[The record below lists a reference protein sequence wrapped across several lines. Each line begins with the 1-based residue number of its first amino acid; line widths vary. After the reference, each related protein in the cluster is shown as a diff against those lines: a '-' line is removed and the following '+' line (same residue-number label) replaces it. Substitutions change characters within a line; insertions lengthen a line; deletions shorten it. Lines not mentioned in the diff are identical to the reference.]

1 LRRRKL
7 LKRKKER
14 KKRRSESMGTP
25 RRFRKKYETPKKLWV
40 TQRIKEEKT
49 LREQYGLK
57 NAKELWR
64 AATIIKKARR
74 NARKLLAS
82 FEEKSKKAED
92 LLNKLKRYGLLPKI
106 ATLSDV
112 LNLTTKDLLERRL
125 QTIVYKK
132 GLANSIKQ
140 ARQLIVHGFIAID
153 GRKKTAPGY
162 LVKLEEEDKISYYK
176 PIQIKKPEEKKEE
189 EEKVENK
196 ELAKGE
202 ING

>member
-1 LRRRKL
+1 
-7 LKRKKER
+7 
-14 KKRRSESMGTP
+14 MGSP
-25 RRFRKKYETPKKLWV
+25 RRFRKKYETPKKPWT
-40 TQRIKEEKT
+40 TQRIEEEKA

-64 AATIIKKARR
+64 AATAIKKARR
-74 NARKLLAS
+74 NARKLLAR

-92 LLNKLKRYGLLPKI
+92 LLNKLKRYGLLPKT
-106 ATLSDV
+106 ANLSDV
-112 LNLTTKDLLERRL
+112 LSLTTKDLLERRL

-132 GLANSIKQ
+132 GLANSLRQ
-140 ARQLIVHGFIAID
+140 SRQLIVHGFIAVD

-189 EEKVENK
+189 KEEKVEKVETNK
-196 ELAKGE
+196 QEEIAKG
-202 ING
+202 

>member
-1 LRRRKL
+1 
-7 LKRKKER
+7 
-14 KKRRSESMGTP
+14 MGAP

-40 TQRIKEEKT
+40 TQRIKEEKS

-64 AATIIKKARR
+64 AATTIKKARR
-74 NARKLLAS
+74 NARKLLAR

-92 LLNKLKRYGLLPKI
+92 LLNKLKRYGLLPKT

-112 LNLTTKDLLERRL
+112 LSLTTKDLLERRL

-162 LVKLEEEDKISYYK
+162 LVKLEEEDKISYYR

-189 EEKVENK
+189 KEEKVENK

-202 ING
+202 LNG